1 MEIKRIK
8 SVFNIWRLLLP
19 FLYIFILVH
28 FLKDI
33 TQDILKISTPLDIFG
48 DVKEDISFLPKSFQL
63 IFYYG
68 LGSFSFIVEV
78 FLLVAI
84 PKIIRKRQASFLEKL
99 VIGGIL
105 YLLVFLAICIL
116 LDPRYKL

>member
-1 MEIKRIK
+1 MKKLIFR
-8 SVFNIWRLLLP
+8 IWRVILP

-33 TQDILKISTPLDIFG
+33 TQDILKISTPLDLFG
-48 DVKEDISFLPKSFQL
+48 DVKEDISFLPKSLQL

-68 LGSFSFIVEV
+68 LGGFSFVVEA
-78 FLLVAI
+78 FLLIAI
-84 PKIIRKRQASFLEKL
+84 LTIIRRDRVTLLEKL
-99 VIGGIL
+99 VIGGVL
-105 YLLVFLAICIL
+105 YLLVFLIVCTL

>member
-1 MEIKRIK
+1 MNKLAFR
-8 SVFNIWRLLLP
+8 IWRAVLP
-19 FLYIFILVH
+19 FLYIFIFIH

-33 TQDILKISTPLDIFG
+33 TQDILRISTPLDIFG
-48 DVKEDISFLPKSFQL
+48 DVKEDISFLSKPLQL

-68 LGSFSFIVEV
+68 LGGFSFIIEA
-78 FLLVAI
+78 FLLIAI
-84 PKIIRKRQASFLEKL
+84 PKIIRRRQITFLEKF

-105 YLLVFLAICIL
+105 YLLVFLTACIL